1 MDYLTQYY
9 KNLSEQLQEKVN
21 ILDRTIKEESESNK
35 KELERINQD
44 RKAEGKP
51 PFRTLDQALTHYEK
65 EDERA
70 RRKKY
75 GK

>member
-1 MDYLTQYY
+1 MFASLKENKMKNFLTF
-9 KNLSEQLQEKVN
+9 LH
-21 ILDRTIKEESESNK
+21 EESESNK
-35 KELERINQD
+35 KELARINAD

-51 PFRTLDQALTHYEK
+51 TFRTLDAALTHYEQ

-75 GK
+75 SKD